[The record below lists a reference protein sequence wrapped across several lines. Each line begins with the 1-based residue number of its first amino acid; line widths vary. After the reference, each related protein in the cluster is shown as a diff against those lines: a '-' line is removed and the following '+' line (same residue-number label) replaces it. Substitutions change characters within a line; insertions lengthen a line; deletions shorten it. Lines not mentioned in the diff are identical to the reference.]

1 VLWQSR
7 RQTKRRPALEE
18 VSSSEEDEAVEPV
31 DVDDD
36 KEDIHGLGDISTAME
51 KVGLI
56 VLSPRWL
63 EGYETPLLLAC
74 RHCEK
79 GINIQNG
86 VVHATRKQS
95 GGHGLKTSKD
105 IRMELERWIKLKAH
119 LFLSSET
126 AFRDAAGPPLMTKPL
141 PILKVD
147 DGLRCSFK
155 NCDYIC
161 KQPNAIAT
169 HWSAEHRHKKAEK
182 KSKDVKVQTF
192 FESHPK
198 YFAVN
203 PQLSGSHANRRYELY
218 LTQLVPELEKDC
230 HEVVPYLA
238 SDREIP
244 PLLKVMQW
252 HQHLSPYLLDE
263 KDASDVS
270 PTNLSLFSK
279 QKVQSLKSFVDQPN
293 SRRVRRALREVVATY
308 LLGIKRKGQGS
319 EPRIRRMLQEYPL
332 K

>member
-1 VLWQSR
+1 
-7 RQTKRRPALEE
+7 
-18 VSSSEEDEAVEPV
+18 
-31 DVDDD
+31 
-36 KEDIHGLGDISTAME
+36 ME

-63 EGYETPLLLAC
+63 EGHETPLLLAC
-74 RHCEK
+74 RACQK

-86 VVHATRKQS
+86 VVHATRKEL
-95 GGHGLKTSKD
+95 GGHGLKASKD
-105 IRMELERWIKLKAH
+105 IVIELRKWIKLKAH

-126 AFRDAAGPPLMTKPL
+126 AFQDAPGPTLMTKPL

-147 DGLRCSFK
+147 DGLRCSSK
-155 NCDYIC
+155 NCNYAC
-161 KQPNAIAT
+161 KRPTTMAT
-169 HWSAEHRHKKAEK
+169 HWSKKHKNKKVAKKA
-182 KSKDVKVQTF
+182 KDAKVQTF
-192 FESHPK
+192 FETHPR
-198 YFAVN
+198 YFVVI
-203 PQLSGSHANRRYELY
+203 PQLSGSHANSRYELY
-218 LTQLVPELEKDC
+218 LTQLVPDLEKNC

-238 SDREIP
+238 SEREIP

-279 QKVQSLKSFVDQPN
+279 QRVQSLKSFVDQPN
-293 SRRVRRALREVVATY
+293 PRPLRRALREVVATY